1 VWVEPSLQGKI
12 TGYYITTTID
22 YHHPGKVSWGK
33 DVLHPSIVF
42 LDHHRFYI
50 NTLPSNVILF
60 YNKKSVIYFKFPSN
74 LFSGSRG
81 KKLYTICPQKK
92 FKNVDKKILN
102 IFCYIG

>member
-1 VWVEPSLQGKI
+1 LSLQGKI

-74 LFSGSRG
+74 IQTGSRG
-81 KKLYTICPQKK
+81 KSYPQFVHKK
-92 FKNVDKKILN
+92 KIKNVDKKILN

>member
-1 VWVEPSLQGKI
+1 VEPSLQGKI
-12 TGYYITTTID
+12 TGYYITTTIGP
-22 YHHPGKVSWGK
+22 HHPGKVSWGK

-74 LFSGSRG
+74 IETGSREKSYPQFVHK
-81 KKLYTICPQKK
+81 KKLRMWIKK
-92 FKNVDKKILN
+92 
-102 IFCYIG
+102 Y